1 MNIWIKFLLGSS
13 GLEGIGT
20 GRTWTQ
26 KEVQE
31 RIYDLIGVDSAS
43 VASSHKNNTITF
55 NEEQLRN
62 MDEDEFDAYF
72 TDDPLL
78 IETPDID
85 VSKTKSAFVLK
96 DLTFEDYMKKTAP
109 KSSFRE
115 ANKRMKQIE
124 DENNR

>member
-31 RIYDLIGVDSAS
+31 RIYDLIGVDSNS
-43 VASSHKNNTITF
+43 VAPSRKSDTIVF

-62 MDEDEFDAYF
+62 MDEDEFNAYF

-85 VSKTKSAFVLK
+85 ISKSSFVLK
-96 DLTFEDYMKKTAP
+96 GLTFEDYLEKTTP